1 MHRWTTIQ
9 LEPTG
14 KTLTQTLV
22 TRRLR
27 SFADRIIAQL

>member
-14 KTLTQTLV
+14 KALTQTLV

-27 SFADRIIAQL
+27 SFADRVIAQL